1 MKQMTKSLLCFFTL
15 IILTA
20 PALAQRTAEEYLKA
34 SYARLKT
41 RDLDGAIAAL
51 DKAIELNP
59 NFAQAYLQRS
69 RLLVM
74 KGATDASLADLDKAI
89 LINPDFTDA
98 YPERARLRMMKNDAA
113 GALSDL
119 DNAIVRGYRSD
130 TIYSQRVSLRMA
142 TGNVKGALA
151 DADTAISLNPDRI
164 GHYLARGA
172 VKDATGDIDGALS
185 DYNYIIDRFEK
196 REAERLAE
204 GKSERTAEPF
214 DLTSPVISGPER
226 AVSKDMNKD
235 SQSVQGVTKV
245 EGQTVMKL
253 DTGRPRTPEQME
265 YLPNVAGAYLNRAQ
279 IHNKKGDVKAA
290 LAGYSKSIKINPF
303 FGTYH
308 GRAMLLRKTGVL
320 SSALADFTKVIEIRP
335 DMAIFYVER
344 GVTYVLMNRD
354 AEAEKDFATALSMNP
369 GLQPT
374 IQTRRDEAKKQLEK
388 KP

>member
-1 MKQMTKSLLCFFTL
+1 MKRTTKPLLCFCTL

-34 SYARLKT
+34 SYARLQT

-59 NFAQAYLQRS
+59 NLARAYLQRS

-74 KGATDASLADLDKAI
+74 KGAPDASLADLDKAI

-98 YPERARLRMMKNDAA
+98 YPERARLRMMKNDPT

-130 TIYSQRVSLRMA
+130 TIYSQRGALRMT
-142 TGNVKGALA
+142 TGDLKGALV
-151 DADTAISLNPDRI
+151 DMDTAISLNPNRI

-172 VKDATGDIDGALS
+172 AKETTGDIDGALA
-185 DYNYIIDRFEK
+185 DYDYIIDRFEK

-204 GKSERTAEPF
+204 GKSERTAAPF

-226 AVSKDMNKD
+226 PSKEIDKG
-235 SQSVQGVTKV
+235 SQKTVRGVTKV
-245 EGQTVMKL
+245 ESQSAMKL
-253 DTGRPRTPEQME
+253 DTGRAMTPEQME

-279 IHNKKGDVKAA
+279 IHSKKGDVKAA
-290 LAGYSKSIKINPF
+290 IAGYTKSIKIHPF

-308 GRAMLLRKTGVL
+308 GRAMLLRKTDDL
-320 SSALADFTKVIEIRP
+320 SSALADFSKAIELRP
-335 DMAIFYVER
+335 EMAIFYVER
-344 GVTYVLMNRD
+344 GVTYLLMNRD

-369 GLQPT
+369 SLQPT
-374 IQTRRDEAKKQLEK
+374 IETRRDEAKKQREEK
-388 KP
+388 P

>member
-1 MKQMTKSLLCFFTL
+1 MKQMSKSLLCFFTL

-20 PALAQRTAEEYLKA
+20 PAQAQRTAEEYLKA
-34 SYARLKT
+34 SYARLQT

-51 DKAIELNP
+51 DKAIELKP

-74 KGATDASLADLDKAI
+74 KGATDASLADLDRAI

-130 TIYSQRVSLRMA
+130 TIYSQRSTLRVM
-142 TGNVKGALA
+142 TGDLKGALA

-172 VKDATGDIDGALS
+172 VKEATGDTESALS

-226 AVSKDMNKD
+226 PVSKEVNKD
-235 SQSVQGVTKV
+235 SRAVRAVTKV

-253 DTGRPRTPEQME
+253 ETGRPRTPEQME

-279 IHNKKGDVKAA
+279 IHSKKGDLEAA
-290 LAGYSKSIKINPF
+290 VAGYTKSIKIHPF

-308 GRAMLLRKTGVL
+308 GRALLLRKTGDM
-320 SSALADFTKVIEIRP
+320 SSALADFTKVIELRP

-344 GVTYVLMNRD
+344 GVTYLLMNRD

-369 GLQPT
+369 SLQPT
-374 IQTRRDEAKKQLEK
+374 IEKRRDEAKKQQEK
-388 KP
+388 RP